1 MKPIVVQNENA
12 NTHLSDSNVRGGPMS
27 TTKVNVEGL
36 ERDLRQVI
44 SGEVRFDNGSRA
56 LYATDSSQYRQ
67 VPIGVVLPKNVDEVI
82 ATVAICHQYKAPI
95 VMRGGG
101 TSLAGQGCNV
111 AVVIDLSKYM
121 HDIVSIDLNKKQA
134 RVQPG
139 LILDHLRW
147 ATEPHHLTFA
157 PDPATHNHCT
167 FGGMIG
173 NNSCG
178 THSVM
183 GGKTVENIDE
193 LDILTYDGVRM
204 RVGKTSDEELERII
218 SEGGRRG
225 EIYAGLKALRD
236 KYADLIRKNY
246 PKIPRRVSGYN
257 LDQLLPENGFNVAK
271 ALVGSESTCVIVLEA
286 TTRLIYSPP
295 VRMLLVLGYPNA
307 YIAAD
312 HVPEIMSYKPTALE
326 GFDKDL
332 VHDMQTKNLYPG
344 YAELL
349 PKGDGWLL
357 VEFGGDT
364 EQDTRAQ
371 AQKLMDALKQKEH
384 APHMRLFEKKEEA
397 DKMWAIRE
405 SALADTAVVPG
416 KKPTWPGWEDAA
428 VPPDQLGKYL
438 RDFRQLVDKYGY
450 TSDLYG
456 HFGQGCVHTRIDFDF
471 ETAEGI
477 AKYKRFVFEAAH
489 LVVKYG
495 GSLSGEHGDGQS
507 RAEMLPIMFGEEL
520 IQAFREFKS
529 LWDPDWKM
537 NPGKVVN
544 AYPVDANLRQGIH
557 YNPRPGKT
565 HFKFPDDEGSFARAT
580 LRCVGVGKCRRT
592 EGGTMCPS
600 YMVTREEAD
609 TTRGRAHL
617 LFEML
622 QGDPIGDGWRDEH
635 VKEALDLC
643 LACKGCKGD
652 CPVNVDMATYKA
664 EFLSHYYEGRLRPIT
679 AYTMGLIYW
688 WARLAS
694 HFPHIA
700 NFVTHASGLST
711 LVKALGGIAQQR
723 QMPSF
728 ATQTFKDWFF
738 KRGVR
743 NEGMP
748 QVILWPDTFN
758 NYLLPETSTAAVE
771 VLEAAG
777 YQVIVPQ
784 QSLCCGRPLYDYGFL
799 DQAERLLLQVLDTLR
814 PYIEAG
820 IPVVGLEPSC
830 VSVFRDELR
839 NILPH
844 NVDGQRLT
852 QQTFLLSEFLEKKVE
867 NYQPPKLHGKA
878 IVHGHCHHKAIMRM
892 TDERKLLS
900 QLGLDFTILD
910 SGCCG
915 MAGAFGFEKD
925 HYDVSIKAGERVLL
939 PAVRNA
945 DDDTLIIA
953 DGFSCREQITQ
964 DTNRTALHL
973 AQVLQLALHEEQLNK
988 GRPEKQ
994 SAHLTKQS
1002 KEQVMAQSPS
1012 VPRAALLAGVGGVL
1026 SVVSVLVWKL
1036 MQGMQERSRNGAR

>member
-1 MKPIVVQNENA
+1 M
-12 NTHLSDSNVRGGPMS
+12 
-27 TTKVNVEGL
+27 TTTEIDVEGL
-36 ERDLRQVI
+36 ERDLRQAI
-44 SGEVRFDNGSRA
+44 SGEVRFDSGSRA

-67 VPIGVVLPKNVDEVI
+67 VPIGVVLPKSVDEVI
-82 ATVAICHQYKAPI
+82 ATVALCHQYQAPI

-111 AVVIDLSKYM
+111 AVLIDLSKYM
-121 HDIVSIDLNKKQA
+121 HDIVNIDLDKKQA

-139 LILDHLRW
+139 LILDHLREQ
-147 ATEPHHLTFA
+147 TEPHHLTFA

-183 GGKTVENIDE
+183 GGKTVENTDE
-193 LDILTYDGVRM
+193 LDILTYDGLRM
-204 RVGKTSDEELERII
+204 RVGQTSDEELEQII
-218 SEGGRRG
+218 QEGGRRG
-225 EIYAGLKALRD
+225 EIYKRLRDLRD

-271 ALVGSESTCVIVLEA
+271 ALVGTESTCVIVLEG
-286 TTRLIYSPP
+286 TVRLIYSPP
-295 VRMLLVLGYPNA
+295 VRMLLVLGYPNS

-312 HVPEIMSYKPTALE
+312 HVPEILSYKPTALE

-332 VHDMQTKNLYPG
+332 VNDMKRKNLYPG
-344 YAELL
+344 YASLL
-349 PKGDGWLL
+349 PGGDGWLL

-364 EQDTRAQ
+364 EQDTKAQ
-371 AQKLMDALKQKEH
+371 AQKLMNDFKEKDN
-384 APHMRLFEKKEEA
+384 APDMRLFEKKEDQEKIW
-397 DKMWAIRE
+397 DIRE
-405 SALADTAVVPG
+405 SALADTAFVPG
-416 KKPTWPGWEDAA
+416 RKATWPGWEDAA
-428 VPPDQLGKYL
+428 VPPDKLGNYL
-438 RDFRQLVDKYGY
+438 RDFRKLLDKFGY
-450 TSDLYG
+450 RSDLYG
-456 HFGQGCVHTRIDFDF
+456 HFGQGCVHTRIDFDLV
-471 ETAEGI
+471 TAEGI
-477 AKYKRFVFEAAH
+477 AHYKQFVTEAAH
-489 LVVKYG
+489 LVVAYG

-507 RAEMLPIMFGEEL
+507 RAEFLPIMFGDEL
-520 IQAFREFKS
+520 MQAFREFKS
-529 LWDPDWKM
+529 IWDPDWKM
-537 NPGKVVN
+537 NPGKIIN
-544 AYPVDANLRQGIH
+544 AYPVDQNLRQGTD
-557 YNPRPGKT
+557 YNPLPVKT
-565 HFKFPDDEGSFARAT
+565 HFKFPDDNGSFAHAT

-592 EGGTMCPS
+592 EGGLMCPS
-600 YMVTREEAD
+600 YMVTREESD

-622 QGDPIGDGWRDEH
+622 QGNPIGDGWKDEH
-635 VKEALDLC
+635 IKDALDLC

-652 CPVNVDMATYKA
+652 CPVNVDMATYKS

-688 WARLAS
+688 WAQLAS
-694 HFPHIA
+694 HMPRLA
-700 NFVTHASGLST
+700 NFITHAPLLSSI
-711 LVKALGGIAQQR
+711 VKALGGIAQQR
-723 QMPSF
+723 TMPTF
-728 ATQTFKDWFF
+728 ADHTFKEWFF
-738 KRGVR
+738 KRGVH

-748 QVILWPDTFN
+748 KVILWPDTFN
-758 NYLLPETSTAAVE
+758 NYLLPETSIAAVE

-799 DQAERLLLQVLDTLR
+799 DQAEALLRQILHTLR

-820 IPVVGLEPSC
+820 VPVVGLEPSC

-839 NILPH
+839 NILPDD
-844 NVDGQRLT
+844 VDGQRLSH
-852 QQTFLLSEFLEKKVE
+852 QTFLLSEFLEKKVK

-892 TDERKLLS
+892 TDEKKLLS
-900 QLGLDFTILD
+900 QMGLDYTMLD

-939 PAVRNA
+939 PAVRKA

-953 DGFSCREQITQ
+953 DGFSCREQIAQ
-964 DTNRTALHL
+964 DTNRTALHM
-973 AQVLQLALHEEQLNK
+973 AQVLQMALHEEQFATQQSS
-988 GRPEKQ
+988 PEEQ
-994 SAHLTKQS
+994 SAQLTKQS
-1002 KEQVMAQSPS
+1002 KEQVVGTSSAS
-1012 VPRAALLAGVGGVL
+1012 RAALLAGIGGMLSIVGIVI
-1026 SVVSVLVWKL
+1026 WRL
-1036 MQGMQERSRNGAR
+1036 MRGSDTRKMR